1 MACCRSCAGPVCAT
15 CSVSHAAWRLTSY
28 PLPLSFFLPSRTRVF
43 HLHRAHAP
51 PTPFPPSASL
61 RPCRGLERKDRGGA
75 GPFLSGAGR
84 FAPSSGSLAL
94 HPLLG
99 CPAGLLVA
107 LHPLVACDAPR
118 ILAQALVVTASPRPP
133 RPRCTG
139 ACARPPSAPP
149 PARSPWAPP
158 LRFSPRPPAP
168 RAGGRAPSWRPPS
181 SRRQRQDRPVPRLR
195 DRFEQGGLLGEA
207 TLNLA
212 ERRRGRGQ
220 REYRS
225 TRGCDDT
232 WARSTFLQDLVDL
245 LL

>member
-1 MACCRSCAGPVCAT
+1 VPGLCAT

-51 PTPFPPSASL
+51 PPPFPPSASL
-61 RPCRGLERKDRGGA
+61 RPRRGLERKDRGGA

-84 FAPSSGSLAL
+84 FAPSAGSLAL

-107 LHPLVACDAPR
+107 LHPLVACDAPG
-118 ILAQALVVTASPRPP
+118 ILAQALVVTVSPRPP

-139 ACARPPSAPP
+139 AVSVGAA
-149 PARSPWAPP
+149 AAI
-158 LRFSPRPPAP
+158 LPRPPAP

-195 DRFEQGGLLGEA
+195 DRKRPADAAANVFVI
-207 TLNLA
+207 N
-212 ERRRGRGQ
+212 RRRCF
-220 REYRS
+220 S
-225 TRGCDDT
+225 NGC
-232 WARSTFLQDLVDL
+232 
-245 LL
+245 